1 MQIEWK
7 EVRGTQAE
15 RPEAVDTI
23 SSPSTVYLRR
33 NIQEETVEA
42 ASMESTETITVWV
55 YQEAALT
62 HEEYEEYLGLSEIFS
77 TPQMLNLKAQ
87 IKEQELSL
95 AAISADAEYIAC
107 LQEMNT

>member
-15 RPEAVDTI
+15 RPEAVDTK

-33 NIQEETVEA
+33 NIREETAEI
-42 ASMESTETITVWV
+42 ASMENTETMTVWA
-55 YQEAALT
+55 YQEAALA
-62 HEEYEEYLGLSEIFS
+62 HEEYEEYLRLSEIFS
-77 TPQMLNLKAQ
+77 TPQMLDLKAQ
-87 IKEQELSL
+87 IEEQELSL
-95 AAISADAEYIAC
+95 ATISADAEYIAC